1 MESNARALQS
11 NDRALRGTAATPEL
25 WGAVY
30 MMLVFAL
37 LSRALKAWNRLE
49 GQPIELGQIVQV
61 AIDLLICPA
70 PIFMGI
76 AFRNLVKGEVRKN
89 LVTPRTF
96 KICNFW
102 IAQLL
107 ILAYITMVI

>member
-1 MESNARALQS
+1 MESNALQS

-37 LSRALKAWNRLE
+37 LCRALRAWNRLE
-49 GQPIELGQIVQV
+49 GQPIDWQQILQV
-61 AIDLLICPA
+61 ALDLLICPT

-76 AFRNLVKGEVRKN
+76 AFRNLVKSEVRKN
-89 LVTPRTF
+89 MITPRTF

-107 ILAYITMVI
+107 VLVYITMVL

>member
-1 MESNARALQS
+1 MESN
-11 NDRALRGTAATPEL
+11 DPALRGTAATPEL
-25 WGAVY
+25 WAGVY

>member
-1 MESNARALQS
+1 MESKALQS

-30 MMLVFAL
+30 MMLVFVL
-37 LSRALKAWNRLE
+37 LSRALHAWNRLE
-49 GQPIELGQIVQV
+49 GQPIGWQQILEV
-61 AIDLLICPA
+61 AVNLLICPA

-76 AFRNLVKGEVRKN
+76 AFRNLVKSEVRKN
-89 LVTPRTF
+89 LITLRTF

-107 ILAYITMVI
+107 ILAYITMVV

>member
-1 MESNARALQS
+1 MESNTLQS
-11 NDRALRGTAATPEL
+11 KDRALRGTAATPEL

-37 LSRALKAWNRLE
+37 LCRALRAWNRLE
-49 GQPIELGQIVQV
+49 GQPLDWGQIVQV
-61 AIDLLICPA
+61 AVDLLICPA
-70 PIFMGI
+70 PILMGI
-76 AFRNLVKGEVRKN
+76 AFRNLVRSEVRRN
-89 LVTPRTF
+89 QITQRTY

-107 ILAYITMVI
+107 VLVYITLVL

>member
-1 MESNARALQS
+1 MQSNALQS

-37 LSRALKAWNRLE
+37 LCRALKAWNRLE
-49 GQPIELGQIVQV
+49 GQPIELGQIIQV
-61 AIDLLICPA
+61 AVDLLICPA

-76 AFRNLVKGEVRKN
+76 AFRNLVKREVRKN
-89 LVTPRTF
+89 LITPRTF

-107 ILAYITMVI
+107 VLVYIAMVI